1 MDKKEH
7 KAACAIQAGF
17 RSYMVR
23 KNMASETHY
32 TSPQSSGS
40 KGKRSP
46 YKNEEQRKEESVIA
60 SFSDYEKLRTILLQI
75 MSDNESKSDKLLQ
88 TWRKYMGETSIHGLK
103 YICEDKTKPMERA
116 FWIVAVF
123 LSLIMAITS
132 VHGVS
137 AGVTLRVGHWPYCK
151 IYIALA
157 DHIPLGR

>member
-1 MDKKEH
+1 MDKREH
-7 KAACAIQAGF
+7 EAACAIQACF

-23 KNMASETHY
+23 KKMASKTHLPPSD

-60 SFSDYEKLRTILLQI
+60 SFADYEKSCTMLLQI
-75 MSDNESKSDKLLQ
+75 MSGNGSKSDKLLQ

-123 LSLIMAITS
+123 LSLIMAITL

-137 AGVTLRVGHWPYCK
+137 AHVSN
-151 IYIALA
+151 
-157 DHIPLGR
+157 

>member
-123 LSLIMAITS
+123 LSLIMAITL

-137 AGVTLRVGHWPYCK
+137 VTLRVGHWPYCK